1 MALLASDFDQ
11 SKYWKAAD
19 LPHEKKFRIKHVT
32 EEQIG
37 LGPDKERKLV
47 VWFTSDQRG
56 LVLNRTN
63 NRAIRG
69 AYGDNT
75 DGWVGKI
82 VVIFSTLAD
91 FRGKMTPAVRVRI
104 PPPKQAAAAAATP
117 LQQPVTSGN
126 GAAPA
131 PAGLGAAAVPLAAAA
146 AAAPLAVAALAAA
159 DAELEPDPV
168 KPIRDE
174 LDDEIPW

>member
-1 MALLASDFDQ
+1 MVLLASDFDQ
-11 SKYWKAAD
+11 SKYLKAAD
-19 LPHEKKFRIKHVT
+19 LPQEKKFRIKHVT

-37 LGPDKERKLV
+37 PDKERKLV
-47 VWFTSDQRG
+47 VWFTNDQRG
-56 LVLNRTN
+56 LVLNLTN

-82 VVIFSTLAD
+82 VVIFSTMAD
-91 FRGKMTPAVRVRI
+91 FRGKMTPALRVRI
-104 PPPKQAAAAAATP
+104 PPPKQVTAAAATAAP
-117 LQQPVTSGN
+117 RQPVPAGN
-126 GAAPA
+126 GAALA
-131 PAGLGAAAVPLAAAA
+131 PAVGAAAVPLAVAVAAPLA
-146 AAAPLAVAALAAA
+146 AAAPAAA